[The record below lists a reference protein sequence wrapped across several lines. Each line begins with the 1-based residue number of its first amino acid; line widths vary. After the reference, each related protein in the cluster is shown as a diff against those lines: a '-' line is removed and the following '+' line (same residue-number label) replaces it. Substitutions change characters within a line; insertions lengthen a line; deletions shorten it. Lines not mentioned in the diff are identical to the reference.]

1 MKKTFQQTEYL
12 QRYGFSMPARAV
24 FKPKKGLSEDV
35 VSQISFIKKEP
46 AWMKEF
52 RLKSLKIF
60 KKKKLPQWGPDLKGI
75 DFDNIY
81 YYIKPV
87 EKKLSSWKELPADI
101 QETFEKLK
109 IPDQERDFFAGV
121 EAQYDSEVVYGS
133 LKKEIEKQG
142 VIFCDTDT
150 ALKKYPEIFKK
161 YFAKIVPPGDNKFA
175 ALNSAFWSGGTF
187 IWVPKGVEV
196 KIPLQAYF
204 RINSPNFG
212 QFERTLII
220 AEKGSSVSYFEG
232 CTAPVYKTDSLH
244 AAVVEIIVKKGA
256 KVQYT
261 TIQNWSSNVYNL
273 VTKRAFVEEQGTML
287 WHDFNIGSKITMKY
301 PSIFLRGP
309 KARGEILSLAYAKE
323 GQYQDSGAKAVHL
336 APETS
341 SKIISKSIS
350 AGGGRTS
357 FRGQLQI
364 AKGAKN
370 SRAFVQCDALILDK
384 KSRSDTYPTLLIG
397 EKEVNVAHEAKISK
411 ISDEQIFYLN
421 TRGIPKEKAASL
433 IILGFYQPVSQTLP
447 VEYSVELERLLN
459 FDAKTAT
466 L

>member
-1 MKKTFQQTEYL
+1 
-12 QRYGFSMPARAV
+12 MPARAV